1 MKVYGKNIGDRMLRR
16 LRRPKAS
23 SACGVAGERYFKC
36 HHKSGTAIDV
46 VAIEIAGEVAIS
58 FTHSQYD
65 TRTHS
70 HCIIS
75 QVM

>member
-1 MKVYGKNIGDRMLRR
+1 MGKISVIECYAGCGDPRH
-16 LRRPKAS
+16 P

>member
-1 MKVYGKNIGDRMLRR
+1 MKVCGKNIGDRMLRR

-23 SACGVAGERYFKC
+23 SACGVAGDRYFRS
-36 HHKSGTAIDV
+36 HHKSVKAIDV

-58 FTHSQYD
+58 FAHSQYD